1 MKLLDKC
8 ENWCQ
13 EHYLGTMKALLG
25 IISAVPTIG
34 LFGVVQAYYNSNIGD
49 LLTCLFIVVGGTVI
63 TTLFALTVYNEHQ
76 DERYGSIRRHP
87 VAKRVR

>member
-25 IISAVPTIG
+25 VISAVPSIG
-34 LFGVVQAYYNSNIGD
+34 LFGVVQAFYNDRISD
-49 LLTCLFIVVGGTVI
+49 LLVCLFIVVGGTVI
-63 TTLFALTVYNEHQ
+63 STLFALTVYNEYQ
-76 DERYGSIRRHP
+76 DERHASIRRHA